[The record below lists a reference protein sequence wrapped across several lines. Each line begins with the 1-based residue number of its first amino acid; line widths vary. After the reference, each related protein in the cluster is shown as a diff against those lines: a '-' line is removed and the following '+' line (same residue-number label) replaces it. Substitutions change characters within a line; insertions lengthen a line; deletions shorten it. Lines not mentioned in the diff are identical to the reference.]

1 MNFDFSDDQKMLK
14 EQVRKFL
21 ADKCGYAVTRRVL
34 NGAEP
39 YSKEVWKGLV
49 DMGLT
54 GTAIPEEHGGLGLGA
69 LELCVIAEELG
80 RVAAAVP
87 FSSSVYLAS
96 EAINLFG
103 TDTQKSAW
111 LPKLAA
117 GDIIGTLA
125 WAEGTHQPTARNI
138 KTSLTGGKLNGEKLP
153 VPDGSYADI
162 AVVVVSTGSKGISL
176 AIVDLRGAGVTRET
190 LTTVDSTRDHARITF
205 KDAPA
210 ELMDGQGNGEAQLS
224 RILDGAAVY
233 FAFEQVGGTEAAMN
247 MARDYA
253 LERYAFGRVI
263 GSYQAVKHKLA
274 DMYVKLELSR
284 SNAYFGAMQLNDQSA
299 DLPEAAATARIA
311 GIDAYC
317 FAGQENIQV
326 HGGIGFTWEADTQF
340 HYRRSKLL
348 SLTIGSA
355 LSWKNKLVSV
365 LEARNAA

>member
-1 MNFDFSDDQKMLK
+1 MNFDFSDDQKMIK

-34 NGAEP
+34 EGKEL
-39 YSKEVWKGLV
+39 YSKDVWKGLV

-54 GTAIPEEHGGLGLGA
+54 GTAIPEAHGGLGLGA

-103 TDTQKSAW
+103 TDAQKANW

-117 GDIIGTLA
+117 GEIIGTLA
-125 WAEGTHQPTARNI
+125 WAEGTHQPTAKNI
-138 KTSLTGGKLNGEKLP
+138 KTNFAGGKLNGEKLP

-162 AVVVVSTGSKGISL
+162 AVVVVSAGGKGISL
-176 AIVDLRGAGVTRET
+176 AIVDLREAGVSRET
-190 LTTVDSTRDHARITF
+190 LTTVDIVRDHARLTF

-210 ELMDGQGNGEAQLS
+210 ELMSDQGNGEAQLA
-224 RILDGAAVY
+224 RLLDGAAV
-233 FAFEQVGGTEAAMN
+233 FFSFEQIGGTEAAMH
-247 MARDYA
+247 MAREYA
-253 LERYAFGRVI
+253 MERFAFGRVI
-263 GSYQAVKHKLA
+263 ASYQAIKHKLA
-274 DMYVKLELSR
+274 DMYVKLELAR

-299 DLPEAAATARIA
+299 ELPEAAATARIA
-311 GIDAYC
+311 ATDAYC
-317 FAGQENIQV
+317 FAGQENVQV
-326 HGGIGFTWEADTQF
+326 HGGIGYTWEADTQF

-348 SLTIGSA
+348 SLTIGSPVN
-355 LSWKNKLVSV
+355 WKNKLVTC
-365 LEARNAA
+365 LEARNVA